1 MASKLKKHL
10 KKKFSSGKVVIPH
23 ELEFLSS
30 VDFFAVE
37 EHRVLQVKR
46 WYVVIKSSLL
56 KNLLSAKKKLKEARS
71 QVRALKAEN
80 QSLRNEAELLNEE
93 NAQAEANYAKG
104 LKNAEAS
111 HAKSL
116 KNAKDE
122 LTKVETINATILKNA
137 MEDQS
142 SDKFPRSRKNI
153 FNKADDNTFTPASN
167 KPCQG
172 GSPGLGKK
180 K

>member
-10 KKKFSSGKVVIPH
+10 KKKFSSGTVVIPH
-23 ELEFLSS
+23 ELEFLSG

-37 EHRVLQVKR
+37 EHRVLQVKK
-46 WYVVIKSSLL
+46 WYVVIQSSLL
-56 KNLLSAKKKLKEARS
+56 KNLLSAKKKLNEARS

-80 QSLRNEAELLNEE
+80 QSLRNEAELLKEE
-93 NAQAEANYAKG
+93 NAKE
-104 LKNAEAS
+104 EAS

-137 MEDQS
+137 KEDQS

-153 FNKADDNTFTPASN
+153 FNKADDNTFTPTSSIPFQA
-167 KPCQG
+167 